1 MSRNISRAVL
11 AILGAGFACPQT
23 PATPTP
29 REVLSSALS
38 DMRGLRETVDSSGD
52 PSRGEASS
60 DRSVLW
66 PSLAGSKTL
75 SRGWLDKPDNTPLP
89 HERASA
95 ETVSAKRLKHRPPK
109 AAREAYTRAARSKNA
124 QKAAQ
129 ELERAIELDPDFAEA
144 HCDLGVAYARL
155 NRYPEAAAE
164 FRRAMEL
171 APDESLPHA
180 NLAWVLL
187 VMGQRTEAETHVRRA
202 LQLSPNNAA
211 ARLLADRLLIDAYL
225 P

>member
-1 MSRNISRAVL
+1 MSRNLLRAVL
-11 AILGAGFACPQT
+11 AVFGAGLAWPQSPT
-23 PATPTP
+23 TPTP

-38 DMRGLRETVDSSGD
+38 DMRGLREIIDSSGD
-52 PSRGEASS
+52 QSRAEESS
-60 DRSVLW
+60 DRGMLW
-66 PSLAGSKTL
+66 FTLAGSPML
-75 SRGWLDKPDNTPLP
+75 SRGGLDKLDNTPP
-89 HERASA
+89 PQERASA

-129 ELERAIELDPDFAEA
+129 ELERAIALDPDFAEA
-144 HCDLGVAYARL
+144 HCNLGVAYARL

-171 APDESLPHA
+171 VPDEPLPHA
-180 NLAWVLL
+180 NLAWVSA
-187 VMGQRTEAETHVRRA
+187 VMGQRTEAEAHVRRA

-211 ARLLADRLLIDAYL
+211 ARLLANRLLIDAYL

>member
-1 MSRNISRAVL
+1 M
-11 AILGAGFACPQT
+11 
-23 PATPTP
+23 
-29 REVLSSALS
+29 
-38 DMRGLRETVDSSGD
+38 
-52 PSRGEASS
+52 
-60 DRSVLW
+60 LW
-66 PSLAGSKTL
+66 FSLAGSPML
-75 SRGWLDKPDNTPLP
+75 SRGGLDSAPPP
-89 HERASA
+89 HERTSA

-124 QKAAQ
+124 QKTSQ
-129 ELERAIELDPDFAEA
+129 ELERAIALDPDFAEA
-144 HCDLGVAYARL
+144 HCNLGVAYARL

-187 VMGQRTEAETHVRRA
+187 VMGQRTEAEAQVRRA

-211 ARLLADRLLIDAYL
+211 ARLLAGRLLIDAYL